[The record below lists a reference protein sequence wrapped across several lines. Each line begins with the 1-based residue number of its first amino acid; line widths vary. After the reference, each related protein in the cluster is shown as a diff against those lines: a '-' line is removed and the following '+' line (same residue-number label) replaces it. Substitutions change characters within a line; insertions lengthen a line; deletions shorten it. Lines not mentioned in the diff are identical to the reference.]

1 MDNMA
6 TTELTNPQMEILNLM
21 SFIKSPETLL
31 LLKQSIS
38 DFFAQKAEDELNR
51 LWENGELNDER
62 IESFRNLHERTPYNW
77 WL

>member
-1 MDNMA
+1 MA

-51 LWENGELNDER
+51 LWESGELNDER
-62 IESFRNLHERTPYNW
+62 IESFRNLHESTPYN
-77 WL
+77 

>member
-1 MDNMA
+1 MA

-62 IESFRNLHERTPYNW
+62 IESFRNLHERTLYN
-77 WL
+77 